1 MAAMGTTPGDSS
13 TGNDAN
19 REGVFSLGEIWS
31 AVLSQRWL
39 VLTVFV
45 LCVAAAYGYTKTRIP
60 MYRAYA
66 TIRMDPEA
74 PKPLGE
80 GVEHVADIKGDYW
93 DRTEYY
99 NTVFEMLK
107 AKSTAA
113 LVVKSQGLSRNP
125 GFVDNLPAD
134 ELAREDYVTPEV
146 AAAILQSRISIDK
159 VKDSRLATISYADA
173 NPKRAARILDGILH
187 AYIDVHH
194 GELNEASTNALTWLD
209 QQLEQLRGK
218 LDKSEL
224 ALHEYKKE
232 KKILSVSADDQ
243 SEMLRT
249 KMTQLTQALT
259 LAETNRAR
267 IGARRS
273 ELRKIEGNDPA
284 VLPAEELTSSG
295 VLKTLREKYILA
307 FEAAES
313 LRAEGKG
320 DSHPAVAAAVARRES
335 AKNLLLAEVA
345 NIKAS
350 IEKDYA
356 AITDEID
363 SLRTLYESAKDQALE
378 LNLLAIEYKRLERAR
393 NTNQELFDL
402 VTAKSKETGL
412 TSHLQPS
419 NVRVVDRP
427 EIPDSPFAPNKSL
440 NLLAGAVGGLL
451 LGLGL
456 ALGREQLDSTLRK
469 PEMMEQAFRFPFLG
483 ILPAVKSA
491 TSKSSFKGRSRSPL
505 YAAFPRAPATG
516 VAAHRGELSSHY
528 EPTGSMA
535 EAART
540 VRTNLMVGRGISAD
554 TRVLLTTS
562 AAPGDGK
569 TTVATALAIS
579 LAQAGERV
587 ALVDCDL
594 RRPRLH
600 RIFERP
606 NHSGVTSILAGTMN
620 LSEVV
625 HETVVPNL
633 SFISSGVPPV
643 NPAELLHGEG
653 FANFLRELR
662 TRYDRIVLDSPPLI
676 PVADAAILAT
686 QADAAIVVARAF
698 ETKKHTARRAARV
711 LEDVNANVIGTVLN
725 AVDFS
730 RGEYKYYQYYDY
742 GRRKPTLST
751 FPEPNEVE
759 TRETDKS

>member
-1 MAAMGTTPGDSS
+1 MGVNSS
-13 TGNDAN
+13 DNSASDDGI
-19 REGVFSLGEIWS
+19 RETAFSLTTVWS
-31 AVLSQRWL
+31 AVLSQRWM
-39 VLTVFV
+39 VMAVFALSV
-45 LCVAAAYGYTKTRIP
+45 TAAYAYTKTRIP
-60 MYRAYA
+60 MYSAYA

-113 LVVKSQGLSRNP
+113 LVVKSQGLQKNV
-125 GFVDNLPAD
+125 GFVDGLSID
-134 ELAREDYVTPEV
+134 ETSREDYVTPEV
-146 AAAILQSRISIDK
+146 AASIVQSRISITK
-159 VKDSRLATISYADA
+159 IKDSRLATISYVDA
-173 NPKRAARILDGILH
+173 NPKRAARVLDGILQ

-194 GELNEASTNALTWLD
+194 GEMNEASTSALSWLD
-209 QQLEQLRGK
+209 EQLELLRGK

-224 ALHEYKKE
+224 ALHEYKKD

-243 SEMLRT
+243 SEMLRA
-249 KMTQLTQALT
+249 KMAQLTEALT

-267 IGARRS
+267 IGARRG
-273 ELRKIEGNDPA
+273 ELRKIVGNDPA
-284 VLPAEELTSSG
+284 VLPAEELMSSG
-295 VLKTLREKYILA
+295 VLRALREKYILA

-320 DSHPAVAAAVARRES
+320 DSHPAVAAAVARRE
-335 AKNLLLAEVA
+335 AARNLLLAEVA
-345 NIKAS
+345 NIKQS
-350 IEKDYA
+350 VEKDYA
-356 AITDEID
+356 AITDEIS
-363 SLRTLYESAKDQALE
+363 SLSALYSAAKEQALE

-412 TSHLQPS
+412 TSHLRPS

-427 EIPDSPFAPNKSL
+427 EIPDSPFSPNKSL
-440 NLLAGAVGGLL
+440 NLLAGAMGGLL

-456 ALGREQLDSTLRK
+456 ALGREQLDSTLRR
-469 PEMMEQAFRFPFLG
+469 PEMMEQAFNFPFLG
-483 ILPAVKSA
+483 ILPALKAANAKARRSNKG
-491 TSKSSFKGRSRSPL
+491 SKLAAPLSPRS
-505 YAAFPRAPATG
+505 
-516 VAAHRGELSSHY
+516 ELSPHY

-540 VRTNLMVGRGISAD
+540 IRTNVMLGRGISAD

-569 TTVATALAIS
+569 TTVATSLAIS

-600 RIFERP
+600 RIFDRP
-606 NHSGVTSILAGTMN
+606 NHSGVTSVLAGTMN
-620 LSEVV
+620 LSDVV
-625 HETVVPNL
+625 QATVIPNL
-633 SFISSGVPPV
+633 SFISSGVLPV
-643 NPAELLHGEG
+643 NPAELLHGED
-653 FANFLRELR
+653 FAKFLRDLR
-662 TRYDRIVLDSPPLI
+662 TRFDRIVLDSPPLI

-686 QADAAIVVARAF
+686 QADATIVVARAF
-698 ETKKHTARRAARV
+698 ETKKQTARRAARV
-711 LEDVNANVIGTVLN
+711 LDDVNANVIGTVLN

-742 GRRKPTLST
+742 GRQTPTHSDL
-751 FPEPNEVE
+751 PP
-759 TRETDKS
+759 KS

>member
-1 MAAMGTTPGDSS
+1 MGTNPGDSS
-13 TGNDAN
+13 TDNNAN
-19 REGVFSLGEIWS
+19 SDGVFSLGEVWS
-31 AVLSQRWL
+31 AVLNQRWVVVTAI
-39 VLTVFV
+39 VLSVT
-45 LCVAAAYGYTKTRIP
+45 AAYAYTRTRTP

-113 LVVKSQGLSRNP
+113 LVVESQSLNRNQ
-125 GFVDNLPAD
+125 GFIDDLPSD
-134 ELAREDYVTPEV
+134 ELSREDYVEPEV
-146 AAAILQSRISIDK
+146 AAAILQSHLSIDK
-159 VKDSRLATISYADA
+159 VKDSRLATVSYADA
-173 NPKRAARILDGILH
+173 NPRRAARILDGILR
-187 AYIDVHH
+187 AYIEVHQ
-194 GELNEASTNALTWLD
+194 GEMNEASTNALTWLD

-218 LDKSEL
+218 LDQSEL

-243 SEMLRT
+243 SEMLRA
-249 KMTQLTQALT
+249 KMAQLTEALT

-267 IGARRS
+267 IGARRG

-284 VLPAEELTSSG
+284 VLPAEELTNSG
-295 VLKTLREKYILA
+295 VLRTLREKYILA

-320 DSHPAVAAAVARRES
+320 ESHPAIAAAVARRES
-335 AKNLLLAEVA
+335 AKGLLLAEVA

-356 AITDEID
+356 AITDEIS
-363 SLRTLYESAKDQALE
+363 SLRALYESAKEQALE

-402 VTAKSKETGL
+402 VTSKSKETGL
-412 TSHLQPS
+412 TSHLRPS

-427 EIPDSPFAPNKSL
+427 EIPASPFAPNKSL

-456 ALGREQLDSTLRK
+456 ALGREQLDSTLRR

-483 ILPAVKSA
+483 ALPALKLVKSI
-491 TSKSSFKGRSRSPL
+491 SSWRDKGRNRPTATPSLGERGALSP
-505 YAAFPRAPATG
+505 
-516 VAAHRGELSSHY
+516 HY

-535 EAART
+535 EAVRT
-540 VRTNLMVGRGISAD
+540 VRTNLMVARGISAD

-569 TTVATALAIS
+569 TTVATALAVS

-587 ALVDCDL
+587 VLVDCDL

-606 NHSGVTSILAGTMN
+606 NHSGVTSTLAGAVP
-620 LSEVV
+620 LFDVV
-625 HETVVPNL
+625 QQTIVPNL
-633 SFISSGVPPV
+633 SFVSSGVPPV

-653 FANFLRELR
+653 FAHFLRELR
-662 TRYDRIVLDSPPLI
+662 ARYDRIILDSPPLI

-686 QADAAIVVARAF
+686 QADAVIVVARAF
-698 ETKKHTARRAARV
+698 ETKKHAARRASRI

-742 GRRKPTLST
+742 GQKKATRSE
-751 FPEPNEVE
+751 FPGE
-759 TRETDKS
+759 S

>member
-1 MAAMGTTPGDSS
+1 MAMMGAASGDDS
-13 TGNDAN
+13 TVRSGETESA
-19 REGVFSLGEIWS
+19 FSLKDVWL
-31 AVLSQRWL
+31 AVVTHRWI
-39 VLTVFV
+39 
-45 LCVAAAYGYTKTRIP
+45 VAAVFAAALVTAYAYTKTRVP

-80 GVEHVADIKGDYW
+80 GVQHVADIKGDYW

-107 AKSTAA
+107 AKSTAV
-113 LVVKSQGLSRNP
+113 LVVKSLSLHKNP
-125 GFVDNLPAD
+125 GFVGDKPVD
-134 ELAREDYVTPEV
+134 EITREDYVTPEV
-146 AAAILQSRISIDK
+146 AAEIIQSRLSISMI
-159 VKDSRLATISYADA
+159 KDSRLATISYVDA
-173 NPKRAARILDGILH
+173 SPKRAARVLDGILH

-194 GELNEASTNALTWLD
+194 GEMNEASTSAISWLD
-209 QQLEQLRGK
+209 EQLDLLRGK

-224 ALHEYKKE
+224 ALHEYKKQ
-232 KKILSVSADDQ
+232 KQILSVSADDQ
-243 SEMLRT
+243 SEMLRA
-249 KMTQLTQALT
+249 KMAQLTEALT
-259 LAETNRAR
+259 SAETARAR
-267 IGARRS
+267 IGARRG
-273 ELRKIEGNDPA
+273 ELRKIAGNDPA

-295 VLKTLREKYILA
+295 VLRALREKYILA
-307 FEAAES
+307 YEAAES

-320 DSHPAVAAAVARRES
+320 DGHPAVASAVARREA
-335 AKNLLLAEVA
+335 AKTLLLAEVA

-350 IEKDYA
+350 VEKDYA
-356 AITDEID
+356 AISEEIS
-363 SLRTLYESAKDQALE
+363 SLGALYAAAKDQALE

-412 TSHLQPS
+412 TSHLRPS

-427 EIPDSPFAPNKSL
+427 EVPGSPFSPNKSL
-440 NLLAGAVGGLL
+440 NLLAGALGGLL

-456 ALGREQLDSTLRK
+456 ALGREQLDSTLRR
-469 PEMMEQAFRFPFLG
+469 PEMMEEVFRFPFLG

-491 TSKSSFKGRSRSPL
+491 LGRSRLGAKRPL
-505 YAAFPRAPATG
+505 PAQNFG
-516 VAAHRGELSSHY
+516 ARSELSAHY

-540 VRTNLMVGRGISAD
+540 VRTNLMLGRGVSSE
-554 TRVLLTTS
+554 TKVLLATS

-569 TTVATALAIS
+569 TTVACSLAIS
-579 LAQAGERV
+579 LAQTGERV

-600 RIFERP
+600 RIFDKP
-606 NHSGVTSILAGTMN
+606 NHGGVTSVLAGTMT
-620 LSEVV
+620 LSEVT
-625 HETVVPNL
+625 HQTIVPNL
-633 SFISSGVPPV
+633 TFISSGIPPV
-643 NPAELLHGEG
+643 NPAELLHSEA
-653 FANFLRELR
+653 FSKLLRDLR
-662 TRYDRIVLDSPPLI
+662 NGYDRVVLDSPPLL

-698 ETKKHTARRAARV
+698 ETKKQTARRATRV
-711 LEDVNANVIGTVLN
+711 LMDVNANVIGTVLN

-730 RGEYKYYQYYDY
+730 RGEYRYYQYYDY
-742 GRRKPTLST
+742 GQKKAVHSE
-751 FPEPNEVE
+751 FPG
-759 TRETDKS
+759 KS

>member
-1 MAAMGTTPGDSS
+1 MAMMGANSDDDS
-13 TGNDAN
+13 TGKGAET
-19 REGVFSLGEIWS
+19 EGAFSLKEVWL
-31 AVLSQRWL
+31 AVASHRWL
-39 VLTVFV
+39 VAVVFTAAVLT
-45 LCVAAAYGYTKTRIP
+45 AYAYTKSRIP

-74 PKPLGE
+74 PKPLGD
-80 GVEHVADIKGDYW
+80 GVDHVANIKGDYW

-107 AKSTAA
+107 AKSTAV
-113 LVVKSQGLSRNP
+113 LVVRSQSLHKSA
-125 GFVDNLPAD
+125 GFVEGQPID
-134 ELAREDYVTPEV
+134 ELSREDYVTPEI
-146 AAAILQSRISIDK
+146 AASIVQSRLSISMIK
-159 VKDSRLATISYADA
+159 ESRLATISYDDA
-173 NPKRAARILDGILH
+173 NPKRAARVLEGILQ

-194 GELNEASTNALTWLD
+194 GEMNEASTGAISWLD
-209 QQLEQLRGK
+209 EQLSLLRGK

-224 ALHEYKKE
+224 ALHEYKKQ
-232 KKILSVSADDQ
+232 KQILSVSADDQ
-243 SEMLRT
+243 SEMLRA
-249 KMTQLTQALT
+249 KMAQLTEALT
-259 LAETNRAR
+259 SAETARAR
-267 IGARRS
+267 IGARRG

-295 VLKTLREKYILA
+295 VLRALREKYILA
-307 FEAAES
+307 YEAVES

-320 DSHPAVAAAVARRES
+320 DGHPAVASAVARRE
-335 AKNLLLAEVA
+335 AAEKLLLAEVA

-350 IEKDYA
+350 VEKDYA
-356 AITDEID
+356 AISDEIS
-363 SLRTLYESAKDQALE
+363 SLSALYAAAKEQALE

-412 TSHLQPS
+412 TSHLRPS

-427 EIPDSPFAPNKSL
+427 EIPNSPFSPNKSL

-456 ALGREQLDSTLRK
+456 ALGREQLDSTLRR
-469 PEMMEQAFRFPFLG
+469 PEMMEQVFRFPFLG
-483 ILPAVKSA
+483 ILPAIKA
-491 TSKSSFKGRSRSPL
+491 AGRRSRPSAKHPL
-505 YAAFPRAPATG
+505 TAPNAG
-516 VAAHRGELSSHY
+516 ARSELSAHC

-540 VRTNLMVGRGISAD
+540 VRTNLMLGRGVSSE
-554 TRVLLTTS
+554 TKVLLATS

-569 TTVATALAIS
+569 TTVACSLAIS
-579 LAQAGERV
+579 LAQTGERV

-600 RIFERP
+600 RIFDRP
-606 NHSGVTSILAGTMN
+606 NHGGVTSVLAGTMT
-620 LSEVV
+620 LSEVA
-625 HETVVPNL
+625 HPTVVPNL
-633 SFISSGVPPV
+633 TFISSGIPPV
-643 NPAELLHGEG
+643 NPAELLHSEA
-653 FANFLRELR
+653 FAIFLNELR
-662 TRYDRIVLDSPPLI
+662 KHFDRIVLDSPPLI

-711 LEDVNANVIGTVLN
+711 LLDVNANVIGTVLN

-730 RGEYKYYQYYDY
+730 RGEYRYYQYYDY
-742 GRRKPTLST
+742 GQRKPTHSE
-751 FPEPNEVE
+751 FPA
-759 TRETDKS
+759 KS